1 MLKRISAVLHRMVVT
16 WMWENVVQWGCE
28 CGGAWSCSWLYSD
41 TWNSCNCMQDRV
53 RTSPHMAYTVMLLWY
68 SYFERNGQ
76 KWGGKLKLIGIAIMY
91 KHQFLPPPLSLF
103 IFQYFNCSVL
113 IVKCAHDRGLLKPG
127 AVAMWSKPCLTIL
140 RGFLTVYAHQM
151 CIYAPLPP
159 RINILTKE
167 FNIPCTD
174 TACSVRNNWASLLML
189 VW

>member
-53 RTSPHMAYTVMLLWY
+53 RTSPRMAYTVMLLWY

-91 KHQFLPPPLSLF
+91 KHQFPPPPSFSLYS
-103 IFQYFNCSVL
+103 YF
-113 IVKCAHDRGLLKPG
+113 
-127 AVAMWSKPCLTIL
+127 
-140 RGFLTVYAHQM
+140 
-151 CIYAPLPP
+151 
-159 RINILTKE
+159 NILTAVYWLWSVHTIE
-167 FNIPCTD
+167 GCWSLVLWPCGLNP
-174 TACSVRNNWASLLML
+174 AWPYWGGS
-189 VW
+189 